1 MKKYF
6 QNRIATSFLAIVF
19 ALVLLPSGK
28 ADAQYCDLSA
38 QMYGWLEVG
47 SIRKVTLNDLT
58 EGTQVYERASG
69 YDMFATVDVTG
80 TSSNPIEMN
89 IGNEYELN
97 INWGIYY
104 QGYLRVFLDRNGD
117 GRWDYVQ
124 MGPDQE
130 YIGNAFKTDRMYYIP
145 PIEFID
151 TKFNISINDA
161 VQEGPGRLRLIT
173 NYSQYNVDPCTIYYQ
188 PNYLGYG
195 EAEDYAI
202 NFVASLPDIYPTTG
216 NILYNK
222 ESYDGTTR
230 DYNGVP
236 TNFKLPSVQFKG
248 PQPVN
253 TRIEYT
259 ISGPL
264 PSREV
269 VYTALDPATGSNS
282 IRFTTPT
289 QTYSMKSAIGSASVS
304 PSVGSMKFSKGG
316 EYVVNVKVTKANGK
330 SSEGSKVFTVANN
343 YDMSVAT
350 IESPRTSRAPRFFK
364 YLVNTNIGVTTQVQ
378 NTGLNPINRFEVTA
392 KIYNAATNTLVGNL
406 PKYVFDTANDPNLI
420 PLQAG
425 QKLGVDFPAFQTPY
439 TGEYYIKFEVF
450 YTYDQE
456 VYNNTYPRPDGDKYY
471 FEVQYNDQLA
481 AGNFQAPLAG
491 QVLKVNKPTA
501 PRVVFLNNG
510 ISDAS
515 NINFHMVVK
524 NEAGMEVFN
533 EVSFL
538 EDLPQGRYNSKVV
551 TFPNMIIRE
560 PGTYRACAW
569 VDYPYD
575 NVNDDDTT
583 CITFEVEKGIQ
594 DTITVGDLNAPI
606 IQINNDDEMNSAN
619 DEVKTQRIDASVVD
633 FNFNGFSVNPAN
645 TTTAIRFNS
654 KEALTIEVVDMN
666 GNVLITD
673 VAKNNQ
679 YNLDVSKLANGA
691 YTVLLRSAN
700 GIQSRQLSVVR

>member
-1 MKKYF
+1 MKKQF
-6 QNRIATSFLAIVF
+6 INRIVTSLMAVVF
-19 ALVLLPSGK
+19 ALIVLPSGK
-28 ADAQYCDLSA
+28 AEAQYCGFESA
-38 QMYGWLEVG
+38 LYLYNYA
-47 SIRKVTLNDLT
+47 IIKKVTLTDVT
-58 EGTQVYERASG
+58 EGAIIYERASEWEG
-69 YDMFATVDVTG
+69 WATVDVTG
-80 TSSNPIEMN
+80 TASNPIEMN
-89 IGNEYELN
+89 IGNSFELTV
-97 INWGIYY
+97 NWGLYY
-104 QGYLRVFLDRNGD
+104 QGYLRVYIDRNND
-117 GRWDYVQ
+117 GRWETAQ
-124 MGPDQE
+124 IGPDQE
-130 YIGNAFKTDRMYYIP
+130 FVAKILTYDYNYYIP
-145 PIEFID
+145 PIA
-151 TKFNISINDA
+151 FNDVKVQINIGDD
-161 VQEGPGRLRLIT
+161 VPEGPSRLRIIG
-173 NYSQYNVDPCTIYYQ
+173 NYGDGTSDPCVSYSSNVYVI
-188 PNYLGYG
+188 GDV
-195 EAEDYAI
+195 EDYAV
-202 NFVASLPDIYPTTG
+202 NFVASLPEIYPTTG

-230 DYNGVP
+230 DYKGAPNY
-236 TNFKLPSVQFKG
+236 FKLPAVEFKG
-248 PQPVN
+248 PQPAN
-253 TRIEYT
+253 TRIEYS

-269 VYTALDPATGSNS
+269 VYTALDPNTGSTS
-282 IRFTTPT
+282 INFNTPT
-289 QTYSMKSAIGSASVS
+289 QNYSVQSAKGSASVS
-304 PSVGSMKFSKGG
+304 PSVGSVKFSKGG
-316 EYVVNVKVTKANGK
+316 EYVVNVKVTKPNGK

-343 YDMSVAT
+343 FDMSISN

-378 NTGLNPINRFEVTA
+378 NTGLNAINRFEVTA

-406 PKYVFDTANDPNLI
+406 PKYVFDTANDPNLL
-420 PLQAG
+420 PLLAG
-425 QKLGVDFPAFQTPY
+425 QKTGIDFPAFQSPY

-450 YTYDQE
+450 YTYDEE
-456 VYNNTYPRPDGDKYY
+456 VYNNTFPRPDAEKYY
-471 FEVQYNDQLA
+471 FEVQYNDQLS
-481 AGNFQAPLAG
+481 AGNFEAPLAG
-491 QVLKVNKPTA
+491 QVLKVNKPTS
-501 PRVVFLNNG
+501 PRVVFFNNG

-524 NEAGMEVFN
+524 NEAGAEVYN

-538 EDLPQGRYNSKVV
+538 EDLPQGRYNSKLV

-583 CITFEVEKGIQ
+583 CITFEVTKGIQ

-619 DEVKTQRIDASVVD
+619 DEVKTQRIESSVVD

-645 TTTAIRFNS
+645 TTTAIRFDS

-673 VAKNNQ
+673 VAKNNL

-691 YTVLLRSAN
+691 YTVLLRGAN

>member
-1 MKKYF
+1 MKK
-6 QNRIATSFLAIVF
+6 NLLHKITMSFIT
-19 ALVLLPSGK
+19 LVVLMISLPSGK
-28 ADAQYCDLSA
+28 AEAQYCGYENA
-38 QMYGWLEVG
+38 PYRYNYAI
-47 SIRKVTLNDLT
+47 IRKVTIKDVT
-58 EGTQVYERASG
+58 EGNDIYTRASDWDNNG
-69 YDMFATVDVTG
+69 WATIDITG
-80 TSSNPIEMN
+80 TTSSPIEMN
-89 IGNEYELN
+89 IGNNFELTV
-97 INWGIYY
+97 NWGLYY
-104 QGYLRVFLDRNGD
+104 QAYLRVYIDRNND
-117 GRWDYVQ
+117 GRWETAQV
-124 MGPDQE
+124 GPDQE
-130 YIGNAFKTDRMYYIP
+130 YVGYILRTDYNYYIP
-145 PIEFID
+145 PNVYQDDKMLI
-151 TKFNISINDA
+151 NIGDN
-161 VQEGPGRLRLIT
+161 VPEGPSRLRISV
-173 NYSQYNVDPCTIYYQ
+173 NYYNYYADPCVSYSPSYIV
-188 PNYLGYG
+188 G
-195 EAEDYAI
+195 EVEDYNI
-202 NFVASLPDIYPTTG
+202 NFVASLPEIYPTTG

-230 DYNGVP
+230 DYNGAP
-236 TNFKLPSVQFKG
+236 NYFKLPAVEFKG
-248 PQPVN
+248 PQPAN

-282 IRFTTPT
+282 IKFTTPT
-289 QTYSMKSAIGSASVS
+289 QTYSVKSAIGSASVS
-304 PSVGSMKFSKGG
+304 PSVGTVKFSKGG
-316 EYVVNVKVTKANGK
+316 EYVVNVKVTKPNGK

-343 YDMSVAT
+343 FDMSVAT

-378 NTGLNPINRFEVTA
+378 NTGLNAINRFEVTA

-439 TGEYYIKFEVF
+439 TGEYYVKFEVF

-456 VYNNTYPRPDGDKYY
+456 VYNNTYPRPDAEKYY

-481 AGNFQAPLAG
+481 AGNFEAPLAG
-491 QVLKVNKPTA
+491 QVLKVNKPTS
-501 PRVVFLNNG
+501 PKVIFKNQG

-524 NEAGMEVFN
+524 NDAGMEVYN

-583 CITFEVEKGIQ
+583 CITFEVTKGIQ
-594 DTITVGDLNAPI
+594 DTITVGDLGSIVN
-606 IQINNDDEMNSAN
+606 QRNNDDQMNSAN
-619 DEVKTQRIDASVVD
+619 DEVKSQRIESSVVD

-645 TTTAIRFNS
+645 TTTAIRFDS

-673 VAKNNQ
+673 VAKNNL

-691 YTVLLRSAN
+691 YTVLLRGAN